1 MYFTKQQKEQ
11 FCEKYTRIALFL
23 SKLESVHDN
32 FLTKKGRKRGTYT
45 GLKGD
50 KCKFTIMK
58 KEESYC
64 I

>member
-1 MYFTKQQKEQ
+1 M
-11 FCEKYTRIALFL
+11 
-23 SKLESVHDN
+23 HDN
-32 FLTKKGRKRGTYT
+32 FLTKNGRKNAANT

-50 KCKFTIMK
+50 KQKFTIMK